1 MIVNLKDPAS
11 IRAWLSI
18 EPQRH
23 RAQLRALYRL
33 PLFAAF
39 RDAMKEAAR

>member
-1 MIVNLKDPAS
+1 MILDLTNPAS

-39 RDAMKEAAR
+39 RESMVEAAR